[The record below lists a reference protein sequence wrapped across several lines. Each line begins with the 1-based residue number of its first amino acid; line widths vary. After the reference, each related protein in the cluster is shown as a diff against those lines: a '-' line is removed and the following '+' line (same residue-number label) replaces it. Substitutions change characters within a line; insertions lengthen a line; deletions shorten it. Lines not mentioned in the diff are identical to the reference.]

1 VDGVTTRTYGQY
13 CGVARALEMVGERWA
28 LLIIRDLLV
37 GPKRYTDLRSGL
49 PKIPTNVLATRLKE
63 LEQAG
68 VVIRR
73 VQPRPSGAVVYELTP
88 YGAELEE
95 LVLGLGR
102 WGARSLGELRPG
114 EIATADSLIMALRST
129 FQPSEA
135 AGLKVGYELRFG
147 DVVVHARVEAG
158 SLITG
163 EGPLAAAA
171 PAADVGA
178 NAEVDAAASADVG
191 ASAEADAAA
200 GADVGAP
207 ADLVVEAMAPLSPLL
222 SGELSA
228 ADVLANGIVRITG
241 EPAELDRFAALF
253 RIGPP
258 PPLPLS

>member
-1 VDGVTTRTYGQY
+1 VDGVTTRRYGQY

-68 VVIRR
+68 VVVRR

-147 DVVVHARVEAG
+147 DVVIHARVEAG

-163 EGPLAAAA
+163 EGPAAAA
-171 PAADVGA
+171 AADVGA
-178 NAEVDAAASADVG
+178 NAEAD
-191 ASAEADAAA
+191 
-200 GADVGAP
+200 ADVGAP

>member
-1 VDGVTTRTYGQY
+1 
-13 CGVARALEMVGERWA
+13 VARALEMVGERWA

-68 VVIRR
+68 VVVRR

-147 DVVVHARVEAG
+147 DVVIHARVEAG

-171 PAADVGA
+171 PAPAPA
-178 NAEVDAAASADVG
+178 ADVG
-191 ASAEADAAA
+191 ASAEADVAA

>member
-1 VDGVTTRTYGQY
+1 
-13 CGVARALEMVGERWA
+13 MVGERWA

-37 GPKRYTDLRSGL
+37 GPKRHTGLRSGL
-49 PKIPTNVLATRLKE
+49 PKIPTNVLASRLKE

-68 VVIRR
+68 VVVRR
-73 VQPRPSGAVVYELTP
+73 VQPRPSGAVVYELTQN
-88 YGAELEE
+88 GAELEE

-102 WGARSLGELRPG
+102 WGARSLAELRPG

-135 AGLKVGYELRFG
+135 AALRAGYELRFG
-147 DVVVHARVEAG
+147 DVVIHARVDGG
-158 SLITG
+158 SLVTG
-163 EGPLAAAA
+163 EGPLA
-171 PAADVGA
+171 
-178 NAEVDAAASADVG
+178 S
-191 ASAEADAAA
+191 
-200 GADVGAP
+200 

-228 ADVLANGIVRITG
+228 TDALADGIVRISG

-258 PPLPLS
+258 PALPLS

>member
-1 VDGVTTRTYGQY
+1 VKGVTTRTYGQY

-49 PKIPTNVLATRLKE
+49 SKIPTNVLATRLKE

-68 VVIRR
+68 VVVRR

-102 WGARSLGELRPG
+102 WGARSLAELRPG

-147 DVVVHARVEAG
+147 DVVIHARVDGG

-163 EGPLAAAA
+163 QGPLTAAAA
-171 PAADVGA
+171 AADVGA
-178 NAEVDAAASADVG
+178 NAEVDAAA
-191 ASAEADAAA
+191 

-207 ADLVVEAMAPLSPLL
+207 ADLVGSPTDLVVEAMAPLSPLL

-253 RIGPP
+253 RIGSP
-258 PPLPLS
+258 PPLSLS

>member
-1 VDGVTTRTYGQY
+1 
-13 CGVARALEMVGERWA
+13 
-28 LLIIRDLLV
+28 
-37 GPKRYTDLRSGL
+37 
-49 PKIPTNVLATRLKE
+49 
-63 LEQAG
+63 
-68 VVIRR
+68 
-73 VQPRPSGAVVYELTP
+73 
-88 YGAELEE
+88 
-95 LVLGLGR
+95 
-102 WGARSLGELRPG
+102 LGELRPG

-147 DVVVHARVEAG
+147 DVVIHARVEAG

-178 NAEVDAAASADVG
+178 SPEADV
-191 ASAEADAAA
+191 AA

-241 EPAELDRFAALF
+241 EPAELDRFAVLF

>member
-1 VDGVTTRTYGQY
+1 VTTRTYGQY

-68 VVIRR
+68 VVVRR

-147 DVVVHARVEAG
+147 DVVIHARVEGG

-163 EGPLAAAA
+163 EGPLTAA
-171 PAADVGA
+171 AADVGA
-178 NAEVDAAASADVG
+178 NAET
-191 ASAEADAAA
+191 DAAA

-258 PPLPLS
+258 PLLPLS